1 MLSLHG
7 RPRSRKPEATS
18 PAKYG
23 SGEERARLRPS
34 AAADRCTAASPGQTQ
49 AEWRDM
55 DDEDGDSERGLV
67 VEPRMNQHGVI
78 RATTGGRV
86 ADLDG
91 PAGGNGG
98 WMRRSGS
105 GGIGGG
111 GGGGQ
116 PLLLSLADLT
126 TAGLQKL
133 LQAEGGSKMFFDP
146 DSQRWVGEEVDL
158 SGFEDP
164 NTSSIGSTSAACAA
178 AAAAAAA
185 AARESSNSPHRRRAE
200 SRSPAADISSP
211 SPLYARGGGGSLRLP
226 VNAHRRWS
234 SGEGLYGPCSRRP
247 SIVLEGRGEGVGG
260 GGSGSD
266 GVQRRKEL
274 HQRRHSVSVPSRIPP
289 SASGGLRLEGS
300 GDGGVLRR
308 TSSASE
314 NRRAKGRVRS
324 RPASM
329 VSSGISSES
338 DTGSVVRLSDAAAP
352 GHVRDGG
359 GWGNTARRFD
369 SAIGFASDTSS
380 GGAGGAGGGGV
391 ESATPPLRRK
401 DLVVGG
407 DHQRLA
413 QVFEGATYA
422 SSEGYVSMSSSSRRN
437 ASPPLGNSSP
447 PLGAASPEM
456 FAWATPRPGAS
467 PPLGGVGG
475 SSLASGSEI
484 EASET
489 SDWDQVRCGGIRLVL
504 VRRLAVA
511 AVCLVCQLQQKL
523 VHCCWRYA
531 RCVCC
536 VKRRS
541 GSSVV
546 GDTRARAWLAR
557 TRRNVVVHAPVRVC
571 LCRRARLTVRD
582 DGLKSHARTSCV

>member
-1 MLSLHG
+1 M
-7 RPRSRKPEATS
+7 
-18 PAKYG
+18 
-23 SGEERARLRPS
+23 
-34 AAADRCTAASPGQTQ
+34 
-49 AEWRDM
+49 
-55 DDEDGDSERGLV
+55 DGDDGGAGRGLV
-67 VEPRMNQHGVI
+67 VESRMNQQGII
-78 RATTGGRV
+78 RATSSGRV

-91 PAGGNGG
+91 AAGGDGG
-98 WMRRSGS
+98 LMKRSGS

-164 NTSSIGSTSAACAA
+164 NTSSIGSASAACAA
-178 AAAAAAA
+178 AVA
-185 AARESSNSPHRRRAE
+185 AARGRSNSPHRRRAE
-200 SRSPAADISSP
+200 SRSPAADMSSP
-211 SPLYARGGGGSLRLP
+211 SRLYARGGGGSLRLP

-234 SGEGLYGPCSRRP
+234 SGEGLYVPSSRRP
-247 SIVLEGRGEGVGG
+247 SIVLEGRGEAVGVGVS
-260 GGSGSD
+260 GSG
-266 GVQRRKEL
+266 GAERRKEL
-274 HQRRHSVSVPSRIPP
+274 HQRRHSASVPSRIPP
-289 SASGGLRLEGS
+289 SVSGGLRLEGS
-300 GDGGVLRR
+300 GDGGVLRP

-338 DTGSVVRLSDAAAP
+338 DTGSVVRLSDAAAH
-352 GHVRDGG
+352 GHFREGG
-359 GWGNTARRFD
+359 GWGSTVRRFD
-369 SAIGFASDTSS
+369 SAFDVANETSS
-380 GGAGGAGGGGV
+380 TEGGGGGGGA
-391 ESATPPLRRK
+391 ESATPQFRRK

-413 QVFEGATYA
+413 QVFEGAAYA
-422 SSEGYVSMSSSSRRN
+422 SSEGHASMSSSSRRI

-447 PLGAASPEM
+447 PLGAGSPEM
-456 FAWATPRPGAS
+456 LAWATPRPGAS

-489 SDWDQVRCGGIRLVL
+489 SDWDQVR
-504 VRRLAVA
+504 VR
-511 AVCLVCQLQQKL
+511 
-523 VHCCWRYA
+523 
-531 RCVCC
+531 
-536 VKRRS
+536 
-541 GSSVV
+541 
-546 GDTRARAWLAR
+546 
-557 TRRNVVVHAPVRVC
+557 
-571 LCRRARLTVRD
+571 
-582 DGLKSHARTSCV
+582 